1 VADRRYASYRA
12 GTGVGVADCTAV
24 GVADAVGVGTMAGEL
39 LRKGSGSGMMMHPA
53 ISDTKTRQTHSIP
66 RFII

>member
-1 VADRRYASYRA
+1 
-12 GTGVGVADCTAV
+12 
-24 GVADAVGVGTMAGEL
+24 MAGEL

-53 ISDTKTRQTHSIP
+53 ISDTKTRQTNSIP